1 MGRWAPHSAEGG
13 RAAVGP
19 SHSLH
24 EGRIQQPYNCTLLKG
39 TAVHLHCGIQHNEG
53 SQYLSV

>member
-1 MGRWAPHSAEGG
+1 M
-13 RAAVGP
+13 GP

-24 EGRIQQPYNCTLLKG
+24 EGRIQQPCNCTLLKG